1 MTNQPLWLDW
11 AQRLQAIAQSGLT
24 YTTNVFDIERFEDLR
39 QIAAEILAAH
49 TDHDLPYISDLL
61 AGEQGYATPKLD
73 VRGVVFRDDKILL
86 VKERVDG
93 GWTLPG
99 GWIDVGEP
107 PSLAAEREVWE
118 ESGYRVRATRLL
130 ALFDRNRHGHPA
142 YIFHIYKLFIAC
154 DLLGGEPST
163 SIETDGA
170 EFFAEDALP
179 PLSVPRTSADEL
191 TAMFRHHRQPGLP
204 TDFD

>member
-1 MTNQPLWLDW
+1 
-11 AQRLQAIAQSGLT
+11 
-24 YTTNVFDIERFEDLR
+24 
-39 QIAAEILAAH
+39 
-49 TDHDLPYISDLL
+49 
-61 AGEQGYATPKLD
+61 
-73 VRGVVFRDDKILL
+73 FRDDKILL